1 MNPKDE
7 MLSEIRENLLS
18 LAEPEYRN
26 FSAKLLP
33 EGENLLGVRLPKLRK
48 YAKQIGKK
56 YKTAYLEAVLPST
69 KGNKQGDAIEDEKTL
84 AVSCDGEFME
94 EILLQGMV
102 IGNLKAENDE
112 QLAEIFDYI
121 RRYVPKIANWSTC
134 DSFCAGLKIAK
145 DHPAQMWEFLQEYL
159 GDEKEYAIRF
169 GIVMII
175 NYYIN
180 EEYFDRL
187 FPIFNEIGS
196 RQQAYYVK
204 MALAWAISICYV
216 HMPGETESYLKD
228 MRLKPE
234 ILDDFTYHTAL
245 RKIVASHCVLPEQKD
260 VIREMKR

>member
-1 MNPKDE
+1 MIPQEE
-7 MLSEIRENLLS
+7 MISEIREDLVS
-18 LAEPEYRN
+18 MAEPEYRN

-33 EGENLLGVRLPKLRK
+33 EGENLLGVRLPRLRK

-56 YKTAYLEAVLPST
+56 YKTAYLDAVLPYT
-69 KGNKQGDAIEDEKTL
+69 N
-84 AVSCDGEFME
+84 GEFME

-112 QLAEIFDYI
+112 QLSKIFDYI

-145 DHPAQMWEFLQEYL
+145 EYPAQMWEFLREYL
-159 GDEKEYAIRF
+159 GAGKEYEYAIRF

-216 HMPGETESYLKD
+216 HMPKETENYLKD

-234 ILDDFTYHTAL
+234 VLDDFTYHTAL
-245 RKIVASHCVLPEQKD
+245 RKIVESHCVLPEQKA
-260 VIREMKR
+260 VIRGMKR